1 MSSINQL
8 SSDDF
13 EKLIKDRKIKL
24 LDVREKY
31 EFETGFIKGAKLVPA
46 TNFNDEFVKLNIK
59 KGDKIALYCHS
70 GNRSD
75 FIGKKLLNESYEN
88 IYNLEMGI
96 IEWLEYGKKLEKK

>member
-1 MSSINQL
+1 MSGVNQI

-13 EKLIKDRKIKL
+13 EELVKDKKVKL

-31 EFETGFIKGAKLVPA
+31 EFDTGFIKGARLVPA
-46 TNFNDEFVKLNIK
+46 TNFDDEFEKLKIK
-59 KGDKIALYCHS
+59 KNDKIALYCRS

-75 FIGKKLLNESYEN
+75 FIGKKLLDDGYKN

-96 IEWLEYGKKLEKK
+96 MEWLDYGKKIER

>member
-1 MSSINQL
+1 MSSINQI

-13 EKLIKDRKIKL
+13 EKLIEDKKVKL

-31 EFETGFIKGAKLVPA
+31 EFETGFIKGARLIPA
-46 TNFNDEFVKLNIK
+46 TNFNDEFEKLGIK
-59 KGDKIALYCHS
+59 KNDKIALYCNS

-75 FIGKKLLNESYEN
+75 FIGKKLFNEGYEN

-96 IEWLEYGKKLEKK
+96 IEWLDYGKKIEK